1 MTTQPKPPGRER
13 DRPRRTVV
21 LLAIALPVLIVAYVT
36 MILLTRPLTDG
47 TELRLDEFLSFA
59 RNGEIRD
66 ARILERD
73 GRITG
78 TYTGGSY
85 WVAYPDK
92 ESVIGA
98 VFMRLQ
104 EAGVPLS
111 VDQQWAKGLIGPI
124 TLLFPALIFV
134 DAFFLMFLLMREGGG
149 LQSFG
154 RARTGSFGSRTTFR
168 DVAGVEEA
176 VEELRDVKDYLEDPE
191 PFVQVGAR
199 VPRGVLLAGAPGCGK
214 TLLARALAGE
224 AQVPFYSISGSDF
237 VEIFV
242 GVGASRIRDLFR
254 QAKQNAP
261 AIVFIDELDAVG
273 RGRQAIAVG
282 GQDER
287 EATLN
292 QLLVEMDGFDHSI
305 GVVVLAATNRLDILD
320 SALLRP
326 GRFDRRIVIDPPDV
340 RGRSA
345 ILEIHCSKKPLE
357 PGVDLDAI
365 ARRTPGFSGAD
376 LANVVNEAAIL
387 ASRGGNVTITMGHF
401 MEAVE
406 RAVAGGPERRSRII
420 GERERRVIALHE
432 AGHAVVAAS
441 MREADAPSKVSI
453 VARGQALGFTFVEPG
468 EDRLLATR
476 SQLVA
481 RLVTLLAGRAAEG
494 LVSGEVST
502 TSGDDLAQATKLA
515 GAMVRTLGM
524 SERLGAVVVGPED
537 GDESSLL
544 ALRHSEALAAQVDE
558 EIRRLLHDA
567 EEQAGKALL
576 ANRRILDGLTASLLD
591 VETVEGD
598 DLRAHLSRVIP
609 AAAVPGAGDPLP
621 EKDPG
626 APDQGV
632 ATLRT
637 ARPRY

>member
-1 MTTQPKPPGRER
+1 MSTQPRRPKKQQR

-21 LLAIALPVLIVAYVT
+21 LLAGALPALIVTYVVLIF
-36 MILLTRPLTDG
+36 LSRPVTDG
-47 TELRLDEFLSFA
+47 RELRLDEFLSFA
-59 RNGEIRD
+59 RDGAVRD
-66 ARILERD
+66 STILERD
-73 GRITG
+73 ARITG
-78 TYTGGSY
+78 TYSGGLY

-92 ESVIGA
+92 ESVIGTI
-98 VFMRLQ
+98 FSRLQ
-104 EAGVPLS
+104 EAGVPIS

-124 TLLFPALIFV
+124 TLLLPALIFV

-149 LQSFG
+149 LKSFG
-154 RARTGSFGSRTTFR
+154 RARAGSIGSSTTFA

-176 VEELRDVKDYLEDPE
+176 VEELSDVKDYLRDPE
-191 PFVQVGAR
+191 PFARVGAR

-273 RGRQAIAVG
+273 RGRQAVAVG

-292 QLLVEMDGFDHSI
+292 QLLVEMDGFDPSL
-305 GVVVLAATNRLDILD
+305 GVVVLAATNRSDILD

-340 RGRSA
+340 RGRRA
-345 ILEIHCSKKPLE
+345 ILEIHCRGKPME
-357 PGVDLDAI
+357 PAVVLDVI

-387 ASRGGNVTITMGHF
+387 ASRRAEKTIGMNHL

-420 GERERRVIALHE
+420 GERERKIIALHE
-432 AGHAVVAAS
+432 AGHAIVAAA
-441 MREADAPSKVSI
+441 MDEADAPSKVSI

-476 SQLVA
+476 GQLAA
-481 RLVTLLAGRAAEG
+481 RLVTLLAGRAAERLLAG
-494 LVSGEVST
+494 DVST
-502 TSGDDLAQATKLA
+502 TAQDDLAQATRLA
-515 GAMVRTLGM
+515 GSMVRTLGM
-524 SERLGAVVVGPED
+524 SERLGAMVLQADDVD
-537 GDESSLL
+537 QSSLL
-544 ALRHSEALAAQVDE
+544 TLRHSEALAAQVDE
-558 EIRRLLHDA
+558 EVRRLLHDA
-567 EEQAGKALL
+567 EKRASAALTT
-576 ANRRILDGLTASLLD
+576 NRDVLDGLTARLLEI
-591 VETVEGD
+591 ETVEGP
-598 DLRAHLSRVIP
+598 DLEIHLRRVLP
-609 AAAVPGAGDPLP
+609 VGAEVTPVRSVT
-621 EKDPG
+621 E
-626 APDQGV
+626 
-632 ATLRT
+632 R
-637 ARPRY
+637 